1 MISFDFLDKVLG
13 TLSPQHFMCDFP
25 RKMFFMFYLLTK
37 YHCVIPLLLEVLDNI
52 FIAIDC

>member
-1 MISFDFLDKVLG
+1 MISFDFLDEVVG

-37 YHCVIPLLLEVLDNI
+37 YHCEIPLLLEVLDNI